1 MAPIV
6 LQMEVHCKGCGKK
19 IEKAI
24 KKIAGKSYIDLAF
37 HDELEP
43 RGVTAVKPYVGEGRV
58 EVEGTA
64 DAEAAPQQD
73 PPPYGWHEAP
83 PPDLYGA
90 PPPQGYYQQY
100 EHTPNNRVYT
110 PSYFSD
116 DNPNGCSVQ

>member
-24 KKIAGKSYIDLAF
+24 KKI
-37 HDELEP
+37 P
-43 RGVTAVKPYVGEGRV
+43 GVTAVKPYVREARV

-64 DAEAAPQQD
+64 DAEALRARLESKLKKPVAPQQD

-83 PPDLYGA
+83 PPGQYGA

-100 EHTPNNRVYT
+100 EHTPYNRVYT